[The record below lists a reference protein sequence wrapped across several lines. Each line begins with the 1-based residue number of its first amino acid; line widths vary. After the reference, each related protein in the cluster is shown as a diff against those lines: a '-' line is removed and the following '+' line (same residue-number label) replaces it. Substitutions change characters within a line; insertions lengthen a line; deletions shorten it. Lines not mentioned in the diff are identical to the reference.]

1 MKLNCTLIRVD
12 GGTQP
17 RAKIDYAIVQE
28 YREAMISGTI
38 FPPVVVFNDGKS
50 YWLADGFH
58 RLMACNTGHIA
69 EIEADIKQGTQR
81 DAIKYSLGV
90 NSSHGLRR
98 TNEDKRRAVLRALD
112 DDEWAAMSDRA
123 IAEMCAV
130 DHVTVGRIRAESTGE
145 KHQSAERTG
154 LDGRTINT
162 TNIGK
167 SKEKDPELE
176 RQIREGKEAIQEKL
190 DKEAS
195 ERVERIPLDDVMA
208 MAKKMEDHYKKQADF
223 MERIHVSSQ
232 GVDDP
237 FMSAIVDYLGTLD
250 DDQRRIEACYNIIKV
265 CKGIANDLQVVK

>member
-1 MKLNCTLIRVD
+1 MQMQCTLIRVD

-17 RAKIDYAIVQE
+17 RAKIDYTIVQE
-28 YREAMISGTI
+28 YREAMAGGTV
-38 FPPVVVFNDGKS
+38 FPPVIVFHDGKS

-58 RLMACNTGHIA
+58 RLMACQTGHIP
-69 EIEADIKQGTQR
+69 EIEAEVKQGTQR

-112 DDEWAAMSDRA
+112 DEEWGNLSNVA
-123 IAEMCAV
+123 IAEMCAI
-130 DHVTVGRIRAESTGE
+130 DEGTVRKYRAESTSDIP
-145 KHQSAERTG
+145 KSRTG

-162 TNIGK
+162 SNIGK
-167 SKEKDPELE
+167 SRERDPELE

-195 ERVERIPLDDVMA
+195 QRVERVPLDDVMA

-223 MERIHVSSQ
+223 MQRIHVSSQ

-265 CKGIANDLQVVK
+265 CKGIANDLQVIK